1 MRNKKFNI
9 FYVIVSVIMR
19 NKKFDILDVIVS
31 VIMRNKKFSIFGCD
45 SIGHYEK

>member
-45 SIGHYEK
+45 SIGYYEK